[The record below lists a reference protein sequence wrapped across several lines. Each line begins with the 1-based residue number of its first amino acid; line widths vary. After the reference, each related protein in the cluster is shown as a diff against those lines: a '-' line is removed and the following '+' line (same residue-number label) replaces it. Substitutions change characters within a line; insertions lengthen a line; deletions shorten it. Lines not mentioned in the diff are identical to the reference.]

1 MHRGDK
7 SYYSLEHRF
16 GGKGN
21 ERHQALTISTYCQTT
36 KKNKYMSPVKN
47 SRRQTQNRG
56 DIEPC
61 KGNTVLS
68 SLNLDLSNYYKKI
81 IRATI

>member
-1 MHRGDK
+1 MKDIRRYLYILPDP
-7 SYYSLEHRF
+7 
-16 GGKGN
+16 
-21 ERHQALTISTYCQTT
+21 
-36 KKNKYMSPVKN
+36 KKREKKYMSPVKN

-56 DIEPC
+56 DIGLC

-81 IRATI
+81 IRAAT